1 MTLADE
7 DVPLWEMNSSLID
20 FIADVSVDVNMHIL
34 FFAFLFSTSLNVYIT
49 IYQGKS
55 PLPLLRGDSCVGG
68 QLEEGAITC

>member
-49 IYQGKS
+49 I
-55 PLPLLRGDSCVGG
+55 
-68 QLEEGAITC
+68 